1 MDLLDWA
8 LLALVALAFG
18 LALYKTIVQQTQGK
32 ELRRQLF
39 RLRCGLL
46 PAEIKPPQIPVCKR
60 SVKANAFTGPFR
72 LFSAEA
78 RQALPLRAVRPR
90 GRPCAGIP
98 CI

>member
-8 LLALVALAFG
+8 LLALVALAFR
-18 LALYKTIVQQTQGK
+18 LALYKTIDNKRPGE

-60 SVKANAFTGPFR
+60 SVKANAFTDLP

-78 RQALPLRAVRPR
+78 RQAVPLRAVRPR
-90 GRPCAGIP
+90 GPSCAGIP